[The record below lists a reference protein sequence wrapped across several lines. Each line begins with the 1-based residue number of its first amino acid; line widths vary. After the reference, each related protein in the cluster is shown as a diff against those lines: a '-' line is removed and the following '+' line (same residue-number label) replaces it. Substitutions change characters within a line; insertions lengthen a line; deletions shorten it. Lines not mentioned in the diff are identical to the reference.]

1 MELHLEGKNAI
12 VTGGAS
18 GIGLACCRELA
29 KEGVNL
35 LIADIKEAAAQQAA
49 KAMEAYGVK
58 AYVAKTDVC
67 SSQSVKEMVKK
78 GNRVFGQIDILVNSA
93 GIVKISELIS
103 LTETEWDIVMGVNAK
118 GVFLCTQEVM
128 NNMIEKKVK
137 GKIVNISSQAGK
149 KPVNL
154 EASYCASKAA
164 VNMLTQSFA
173 LEGAPYSINV
183 NAVCPGSI
191 ESDLNKHITLKRA
204 ELLGI
209 TQEEFMKNTLKNTPL
224 NRQGKPEEVAYLV
237 TFLCS
242 NKADFMTG
250 QAINITG
257 GRVFH

>member
-67 SSQSVKEMVKK
+67 SSRSVKEMVKK
-78 GNRVFGQIDILVNSA
+78 GNEVFGQIDILVNSA

-164 VNMLTQSFA
+164 VNMLTQCFA